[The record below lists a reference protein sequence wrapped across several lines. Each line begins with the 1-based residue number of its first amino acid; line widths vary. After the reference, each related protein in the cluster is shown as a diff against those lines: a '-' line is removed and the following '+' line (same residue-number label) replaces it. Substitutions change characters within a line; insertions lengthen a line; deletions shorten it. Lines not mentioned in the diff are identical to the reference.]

1 MVVQHNLA
9 ALNTNRM
16 LGITTGKQ
24 AKSSEKL
31 SSGYR
36 INRAA
41 DDAAGLSIS
50 EKMRKQVR
58 GLNRGADN
66 TMDGISLCQ
75 VVDGALSEVTAMVQR
90 VSELSV
96 QAANGTNSASDRE
109 ALQCE
114 VDEILKEINRI
125 GDTTKFNEIYPFRKD
140 LVGPVAGAG
149 TVDPSDTEGAIPFD
163 NIKLS
168 DVGLG
173 MNPFT
178 LKTDPDHLALQA
190 VVDKDD
196 SIFDGKTYRLI
207 YGDGSTSSSSFKL
220 NYKDANNTGKQ
231 ETINMS
237 QLAVADY
244 QYDANTKTWSR
255 SFNYTNADGINI
267 SITQTVRAD
276 ETSSQ
281 DEKNYKIAYTFTN
294 NEPTMDVGVE
304 FMFHTDTAY
313 NNNDQCE
320 GYFIDGK
327 RVENNCVYTTPGSPM
342 TDGDASNYIYEDT
355 AVPNSFSVVDVD
367 EALAFSEKISFS
379 GTGDSRPKSVSIGHY
394 DQIDEWDYYD
404 SLNTRLG
411 GSTNREDLG
420 FSLYY
425 TGEMNTAQNQAN
437 DSVTFSLNYGIVA
450 VDKDSNLAG
459 VKINRSENGDPNATT
474 VMEEKG
480 LWIQTGAEAGDG
492 MHLTMRTMNSAVLGL
507 SRVDI
512 STEDGATEAIDITKE
527 ALQKISEHRG
537 ITGAEQNRLEHTYAN
552 TTNIA
557 ENTTAAESRIRD
569 TDMAEEMVELSINNI
584 LAQAG
589 QSMLA
594 QANQSTQGVLSL
606 LQ

>member
-1 MVVQHNLA
+1 MVVQHNLS

-16 LGITTGKQ
+16 FGITTAKQ

-75 VVDGALSEVTAMVQR
+75 VVDGALNEVIAMIQR

-96 QAANGTNSASDRE
+96 QSANGTNSASDRE

-125 GDTTKFNEIYPFRKD
+125 GDTTKFNEIYPFRKNF
-140 LVGPVAGAG
+140 VAPTGVQNA
-149 TVDPSDTEGAIPFD
+149 TNPNDTEGNIPFD

-168 DVGLG
+168 DVNLG

-178 LKTDPDHLALQA
+178 ANTDPNHLALQA
-190 VVDKDD
+190 VVDKAD
-196 SIFDGKTYRLI
+196 SVFDGKSYNLI
-207 YGDGSTSSSSFKL
+207 FGNGSTSSSSFKL
-220 NYKDANNTGKQ
+220 NYEDANGNNKT
-231 ETINMS
+231 EVVNMS

-244 QYDANTKTWSR
+244 EYDANSKTWSR
-255 SFNYTNADGINI
+255 TFNYTNADGINI
-267 SITQTVRAD
+267 SITQTVQAD
-276 ETSSQ
+276 ETSVA

-294 NEPTMDVGVE
+294 NVPNSEASVE

-320 GYFIDGK
+320 GYFINGQ
-327 RVENNCVYTTPGSPM
+327 RVENNCVYTTQGSPM
-342 TDGDASNYIYEDT
+342 TDGQTSTHIYEQAD
-355 AVPNSFSVVDVD
+355 VPNSFSVVDVD

-394 DQIDEWDYYD
+394 NEIDEWTYYD
-404 SLNTRLG
+404 SLDSNLG
-411 GSTNREDLG
+411 ADTNREDLG

-425 TGEMNTAQNQAN
+425 TGEMDAQNN
-437 DSVTFSLNYGIVA
+437 TTTFSFNYGIVA
-450 VDKDSNLAG
+450 TEKDQNLTGVAINKSN
-459 VKINRSENGDPNATT
+459 NNDPNNTS

-480 LWIQTGAEAGDG
+480 LWIQSGAEVGDG
-492 MHLTMRTMNSAVLGL
+492 MHLTMRTMNSGVLGL
-507 SRVDI
+507 SRIDI
-512 STEDGATEAIDITKE
+512 STEDGATAAIDVTSE
-527 ALQKISEHRG
+527 ALRLVTDHRG
-537 ITGAEQNRLEHTYAN
+537 ITGAQQNRLEHTYAN

-569 TDMAEEMVELSINNI
+569 TDMAEEMVEFSINNI